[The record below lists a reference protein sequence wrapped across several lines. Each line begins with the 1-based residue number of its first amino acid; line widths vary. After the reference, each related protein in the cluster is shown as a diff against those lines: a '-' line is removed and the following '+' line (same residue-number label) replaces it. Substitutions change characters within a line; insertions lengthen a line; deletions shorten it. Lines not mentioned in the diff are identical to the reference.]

1 MTPLRWRQIAVL
13 LALGLWVAII
23 AGAWALS

>member
-1 MTPLRWRQIAVL
+1 MTPLRARQLAVL

-23 AGAWALS
+23 TGAWALS